1 VLAKEIERAGIPAV
15 YVTSLPTVATMIGAN
30 RIVRGP
36 AITHPFGID
45 EDERRLGDDAAGGAV
60 RLLHRHADGPHA
72 ELSDR
77 GRASRHRL
85 LLDW

>member
-36 AITHPFGID
+36 AITHPFGLD
-45 EDERRLGDDAAGGAV
+45 EEERRRIV
-60 RLLHRHADGPHA
+60 
-72 ELSDR
+72 E
-77 GRASRHRL
+77 RA
-85 LLDW
+85 LDMLETDVEPTTVWEVGE

>member
-36 AITHPFGID
+36 AITHPFGLD
-45 EDERRLGDDAAGGAV
+45 EDERRRIV
-60 RLLHRHADGPHA
+60 
-72 ELSDR
+72 E
-77 GRASRHRL
+77 RAL
-85 LLDW
+85 VMLETEVEPTTVWEVE

>member
-36 AITHPFGID
+36 AITHPFGLD
-45 EDERRLGDDAAGGAV
+45 EDERRRIVERAFAMLE
-60 RLLHRHADGPHA
+60 ADVEPNTVW
-72 ELSDR
+72 EVEE
-77 GRASRHRL
+77 
-85 LLDW
+85 